1 MVISQDKVKER
12 GAIAT
17 PDSSRMDVGEQ
28 GTRRRVEETSSVQ
41 GMMSF
46 ECAFEPTKRC

>member
-1 MVISQDKVKER
+1 MRTDPWERMVGVDRLQREVRLVISQDKVKER

-28 GTRRRVEETSSVQ
+28 GQ
-41 GMMSF
+41 G
-46 ECAFEPTKRC
+46 TV

>member
-1 MVISQDKVKER
+1 MRTNPWERMVGEDRLQREVRFGNKDKVKER

-28 GTRRRVEETSSVQ
+28 GQ
-41 GMMSF
+41 G
-46 ECAFEPTKRC
+46 TV